1 LYAEIKRVS
10 DTVIGIAT
18 QCIQAKHMFAAK
30 RQYCANVC
38 LKMNVKLGG
47 MNSYLSSVQLPF
59 VSAAPTIIFGA
70 DVTHPAP
77 SSGSN
82 QSIAALVG
90 SMDAQCSRYSA
101 AIRVQKG
108 RHEIIQD
115 LTSMVVELLKTF
127 YQTCGAKPER
137 VLFFRDG
144 ISEGQF
150 GEVLSAEIEAIK
162 KGCMTL
168 ESDYQPSITYAV
180 VQKRHHARFFPIKKE
195 DSDKSGNVLP
205 GTIVETGITHPSEF
219 DFYLC
224 SHPGL
229 QGTSKPTHYHILH
242 DENRFTADSLQE
254 LIYRMCYLY
263 CRATRSVSVCPP
275 AYYAHLV
282 AARARFHANET
293 VFTPSQTT
301 STYGGWNEGG
311 DFENL
316 VSGMNDLVV
325 TPPPGM
331 PAVGGMAGGVF
342 MGGGRQMKRY
352 NRFSVVS
359 EIGVGRQMLYG
370 TVKPELTKVM
380 YFM

>member
-1 LYAEIKRVS
+1 
-10 DTVIGIAT
+10 
-18 QCIQAKHMFAAK
+18 
-30 RQYCANVC
+30 
-38 LKMNVKLGG
+38 
-47 MNSYLSSVQLPF
+47 
-59 VSAAPTIIFGA
+59 
-70 DVTHPAP
+70 
-77 SSGSN
+77 
-82 QSIAALVG
+82 
-90 SMDAQCSRYSA
+90 MDAQCSRYSA

-137 VLFFRDG
+137 VIFFRDG

-150 GEVLSAEIEAIK
+150 GEVLSAEVEAIK

-168 ESDYQPSITYAV
+168 ESDYQPTITYAV

-205 GTIVETGITHPSEF
+205 GTVVETGITHPSEF

-301 STYGGWNEGG
+301 STYGGWNEQS

-316 VSGMNDLVV
+316 VSGMEQL
-325 TPPPGM
+325 TTASPPPGM
-331 PAVGGMAGGVF
+331 QVGGMAGGVF

-352 NRFSVVS
+352 NRFSVIS
-359 EIGVGRQMLYG
+359 EVGVGRQMLYG